1 MLVDGDCAAFIE
13 RGGKAL
19 LTFGDTDV
27 AQWAESVVE
36 AHKEG
41 RVPRLQIE
49 RVNDEPA
56 RTSVAANALRGAGF
70 ADGYR
75 GLTLRA

>member
-1 MLVDGDCAAFIE
+1 M
-13 RGGKAL
+13 
-19 LTFGDTDV
+19 LTFGDAD
-27 AQWAESVVE
+27 AHQWANSIVE

-49 RVNDEPA
+49 RINDEPA
-56 RTSVAANALRGAGF
+56 RASAAANALRSAGF